1 MTLQKVWRHLFLIMK
16 IKVDYFLSHPIQY
29 FSPLLRKMDEELDMH
44 VYYFSDAS
52 IRGNYDVGFG
62 QKVKWDT
69 PLLEGYEYSFLKNL
83 SGRKSLSNRFFDVFN
98 PSVISTLFR
107 SRSKI
112 VIVNGWSYSSTLM
125 VIFFSAI
132 FRKKVWLRAEN
143 PLNQEL
149 RKSSKVLKIKKVFLR
164 YLLFPFVHRFLYIG
178 SQSKEF
184 FTYYG
189 VKPEKLVY
197 TPYAV
202 DNYFFQQ
209 EAKKLSDKEWVKKE
223 LGVDPGKKVILYS
236 GKYIEKKR
244 PLDLVKAFAQ
254 LHRTDSTLVM
264 MGEGE
269 LRKEME
275 SYITANNVQDVVLS
289 GFINQSEIVKYYAAS
304 DVFVMCSGMGE
315 TWGLSVNEAMNFSLP
330 VIVSSTC
337 GSAHDLVQQ
346 GVNGFVYDEGDIDE
360 LSKRLNELLSD
371 ELLRIS
377 CGKASQKIIADFS
390 IDKIVGELK
399 FAAEKQ

>member
-1 MTLQKVWRHLFLIMK
+1 MKPKVI
-16 IKVDYFLSHPIQY
+16 YFLSHPIQY
-29 FSPLLRKMDEELDMH
+29 FSPLLRKMDKELDLH

-62 QKVKWDT
+62 QKVKWDI
-69 PLLEGYEYSFLKNL
+69 PLLEGYEHSFLKNL

-107 SRSKI
+107 SPAKI

-125 VIFFSAI
+125 VIFFSVL

-149 RKSSKVLKIKKVFLR
+149 RKSGKVLKIKKVLLG
-164 YLLFPFVHRFLYIG
+164 YLLFPFVSRFLYIG

-184 FTYYG
+184 FIYYG
-189 VKPEKLVY
+189 VNPKKLVY

-202 DNYFFQQ
+202 DNDFFRE
-209 EAKKLSDKEWVKKE
+209 EAKKFFDKGMIKKE
-223 LGVDPGKKVILYS
+223 LGVDPQKKVVLFS

-254 LHRTDSTLVM
+254 LRRDDATLLM
-264 MGEGE
+264 MGEGG

-275 SYITANNVQDVVLS
+275 TYIAQNNIADVVLT
-289 GFINQSEIVKYYAAS
+289 GFVNQSEIVKYYAAA

-315 TWGLSVNEAMNFSLP
+315 TWGLSVNEAMNFSMP

-346 GVNGFVYDEGDIDE
+346 GVNGFVYDEGDIEE
-360 LSKRLNELLSD
+360 LSKKLNQLLSD
-371 ELLRIS
+371 ESLRIS
-377 CGKASQKIIADFS
+377 AGEASKKIVADFS

-399 FAAEKQ
+399 IAAEN